1 MNFRYASSIALALPL
16 VVSAQWASFTGGGQ
30 ITSIRS
36 ITQDATG
43 HYAVTYPTGIK
54 KSTNGGTVWAP
65 VNNGLPQSGQSYFVE
80 SVFNNGTS
88 LFAGTQSGVYR
99 SDDNGASWSVANGT
113 LTASNT
119 VFANKWFVNAGVTMA
134 IFSGD
139 IAGGGGIWR
148 TTNGGSTWTIGH
160 SGMGSNVRVYNICL
174 HSNGFLYAASSV
186 GLYISNDGGLNWQI
200 SSTMNYACY
209 AIASNGGNLIA
220 LTTFGY
226 KYSTNNNGSW
236 TDATGDPAT
245 PTGGDIAVFDG
256 KVYATVVTG
265 AGGSTSDMLVSLN
278 SGTSWSSVSNGI
290 GATDLISMQ
299 EFFVSPSNLY
309 IGALLDIYTISD
321 NNVGTPEETAVQFS
335 VAPSAFHGSF
345 IVTGAQVVA
354 GDRFELLD
362 MSGRL
367 IRTEP
372 AAGPST
378 IIERGQLPSGGFLL
392 VHERSGM
399 RSFVGRLS
407 AL

>member
-1 MNFRYASSIALALPL
+1 MNFRYAFPAAIVLPL
-16 VVSAQWASFTGGGQ
+16 FASAQWGSFTGGGQ

-36 ITQDATG
+36 MTQDATG
-43 HYAVTYPTGIK
+43 FYAVTYPTGVK
-54 KSTNGGTVWAP
+54 KSTNGGTVWSP

-80 SVFNNGTS
+80 SVGYSGTS

-99 SDDNGASWSVANGT
+99 SDDNGASWSAANGT
-113 LTASNT
+113 LTASNS
-119 VFANKWFVNAGVTMA
+119 VFANKWFFNAGVTMA
-134 IFSGD
+134 IFNGD
-139 IAGGGGIWR
+139 IASGGGIWR

-160 SGMGSNVRVYNICL
+160 SGMGSNARVYNICL
-174 HSNGFLYAASSV
+174 HSNGFLYASSNV
-186 GLYISNDGGLNWQI
+186 GLYISNDGGLNWQV

-236 TDATGDPAT
+236 TDATGGPAS

-265 AGGSTSDMLVSLN
+265 GGGATSDMLVSLN
-278 SGTSWSSVSNGI
+278 SGLTWASVANGI

-309 IGALLDIYTISD
+309 IGALFDIYTISD
-321 NNVGTPEETAVQFS
+321 NNVGSPEEAFEHFAI
-335 VAPSAFHGSF
+335 APSAFDASF
-345 IVTGAQVVA
+345 TVTGAQVVI

-367 IRTEP
+367 VLTQSAAGTSTTIARGNLVGGTYVLLREHQGIRT
-372 AAGPST
+372 
-378 IIERGQLPSGGFLL
+378 
-392 VHERSGM
+392 
-399 RSFVGRLS
+399 FVGQVT

>member
-1 MNFRYASSIALALPL
+1 MNLRYAFPIAVALPL
-16 VVSAQWASFTGGGQ
+16 LATAQWASFTGGGQ

-36 ITQDATG
+36 MTQDVTG

-99 SDDNGASWSVANGT
+99 SDDNGASWSAANGT

-134 IFSGD
+134 IFNGD
-139 IAGGGGIWR
+139 IASGGGIWR
-148 TTNGGSTWTIGH
+148 TTNGGTTWTIGH
-160 SGMGSNVRVYNICL
+160 SGMGSNARVYNICL
-174 HSNGFLYAASSV
+174 HSNGFLYASSNV

-200 SSTMNYACY
+200 SSTMNYSCY

-226 KYSTNNNGSW
+226 KYSSNNNGSW
-236 TDATGDPAT
+236 TDATGDPAS

-256 KVYATVVTG
+256 KVYATVVAG
-265 AGGSTSDMLVSLN
+265 GGGSTSDMLVSLN
-278 SGTSWSSVSNGI
+278 SGLTWASVANGI

-321 NNVGTPEETAVQFS
+321 NNVGMPEEAFEHFTI
-335 VAPSAFHGSF
+335 APNAFEASF

-354 GDRFELLD
+354 GDRFEVLD
-362 MSGRL
+362 MVGRL
-367 IRTEP
+367 VLSTP
-372 AAGPST
+372 ASGTST
-378 IIERGQLPSGGFLL
+378 VIDRGQLPSGGYLL
-392 VHERSGM
+392 LHERDGA
-399 RSFVGRLS
+399 RSFVGRLT

>member
-1 MNFRYASSIALALPL
+1 MNFRYAFSIALALPL
-16 VVSAQWASFTGGGQ
+16 VASAQWASFTGGGQ

-36 ITQDATG
+36 MTQDATG

-99 SDDNGASWSVANGT
+99 SDDNGASWSNANGT
-113 LTASNT
+113 LTASNS
-119 VFANKWFVNAGVTMA
+119 VYANKWFVNAGVTMA
-134 IFSGD
+134 IFNGD
-139 IAGGGGIWR
+139 IASGGGIWR

-160 SGMGSNVRVYNICL
+160 SGMGSNARVYNICL
-174 HSNGFLYAASSV
+174 HSNGFLYASSNV

-200 SSTMNYACY
+200 SSTMNYSCY

-226 KYSTNNNGSW
+226 RYSNNNNASW
-236 TDATGDPAT
+236 TDATGDPAS

-278 SGTSWSSVSNGI
+278 SGLTWASVASGI

-321 NNVGTPEETAVQFS
+321 NNVSTPEAAFEQFTI
-335 VAPSAFHGSF
+335 APNAFEASF
-345 IVTGAQVVA
+345 IVTGPQVVV

-367 IRTEP
+367 VRIEP
-372 AAGPST
+372 AAGRST
-378 IIERGQLPSGGFLL
+378 TIARGDLVSGAYLL
-392 VHERSGM
+392 MVDHNGART
-399 RSFVGRLS
+399 FVGRLT
-407 AL
+407 AQ